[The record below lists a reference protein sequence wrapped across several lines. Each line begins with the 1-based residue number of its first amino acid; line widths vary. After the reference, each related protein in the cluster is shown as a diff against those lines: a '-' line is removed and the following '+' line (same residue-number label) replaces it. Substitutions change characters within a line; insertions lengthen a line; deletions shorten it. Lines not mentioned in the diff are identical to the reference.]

1 MHPQDTSS
9 LIEEWRPVVGYEGW
23 YSVSSCGRV
32 RRERSGTRTLPGR
45 LLKLAPGQRGYLR
58 RVGLTTGSHRSLR
71 FHAVHIL
78 VAEAFLERRPSPRH
92 GVNHKNG
99 IKTDNRPENLEWAT
113 PKQNS
118 EHAARL
124 GLLASGDR
132 QGLRLHPESRRTG
145 EHHHARLH
153 PERLARGSH
162 HGNAKL
168 TEAAVRD
175 IRTSSLSGELLAK
188 KYGVSKS
195 LISQVRQRIVWT
207 HVG

>member
-9 LIEEWRPVVGYEGW
+9 L
-23 YSVSSCGRV
+23 
-32 RRERSGTRTLPGR
+32 
-45 LLKLAPGQRGYLR
+45 
-58 RVGLTTGSHRSLR
+58 
-71 FHAVHIL
+71 
-78 VAEAFLERRPSPRH
+78 
-92 GVNHKNG
+92 
-99 IKTDNRPENLEWAT
+99 
-113 PKQNS
+113 
-118 EHAARL
+118 
-124 GLLASGDR
+124 
-132 QGLRLHPESRRTG
+132 
-145 EHHHARLH
+145 HARLH